1 MEALLRVMPVLVEV
15 DTGFKH
21 REELRDPGF
30 LRERLSALPPK
41 DFEKVS
47 SAYKYTVT
55 MQLADWDRA
64 LGRH

>member
-1 MEALLRVMPVLVEV
+1 MEAVLRLIPVLVEA

-21 REELRDPGF
+21 REEFRDPSF

-55 MQLADWDRA
+55 LQLADWDRA
-64 LGRH
+64 LGQH